1 MKGVVMPRPC
11 KIGVFLPTG
20 ELQMN
25 GVTPKWADLMAMA
38 QRAEEIGC
46 DSVWLP
52 DHLIYRF
59 TEIAQGAYDCMSL
72 LAGFAAV
79 TKRVEL
85 GTLVLST
92 SFRNPAYLAKMA
104 DTIDEM
110 SGGRLI
116 LGIGAGYHEPEYRAF
131 GFPYDHRA
139 SRFEEALTI
148 IHTLLRTGAI
158 DFAGRFYSARD
169 CELRI
174 RGPRP
179 NGPPIMIGTT
189 GERMLR
195 LTAQYADMWNRYL
208 VFGDSHATEIPPL
221 RERVDAACAEVG
233 RDPATLARTVT
244 VLVDFINRP
253 DAPPVWNRPQADPTP
268 ITGTPEEMAAQLR
281 AFADEGISHIQI
293 WTNPR
298 TVAGVE
304 RLAPVLEALDKG

>member
-1 MKGVVMPRPC
+1 MARPV
-11 KIGVFLPTG
+11 KVGVFLPTG
-20 ELQMN
+20 EQQMH
-25 GVTPKWADLMAMA
+25 GVDPKWADLMTMA
-38 QRAEEIGC
+38 QRSEEIGL

-59 TEIAQGAYDCMSL
+59 TDIAQGAYDCMPL

-85 GTLVLST
+85 GTLVLAT

-104 DTIDEM
+104 DTIEEM

-116 LGIGAGYHEPEYRAF
+116 LGLGAGYHEPEYRAF

-139 SRFEEALTI
+139 SRFEEAVTI

-158 DFAGRFYSARD
+158 DFAGAFYSARE

-179 NGPPIMIGTT
+179 NGPPILIGTI

-195 LTAQYADMWNRYL
+195 LTAQYADFWNRYL
-208 VFGDSHATEIPPL
+208 IFGRSRADEVPAL
-221 RERVDAACAEVG
+221 REKVDAACADVG
-233 RDPATLARTVT
+233 RDPATLGRTVA
-244 VLVDFINRP
+244 VLIDFINRP
-253 DAPPVWNRPQADPTP
+253 DSPPVWNRPQANPEP
-268 ITGTPEEMAAQLR
+268 ITGSPEEIAAQLR
-281 AFADEGISHIQI
+281 AFADEGISHIQV
-293 WTNPR
+293 WTSPR
-298 TVAGVE
+298 NVQGIE
-304 RLAPVLEALDKG
+304 MLAPVLEALDRG